1 MPRSMPSHAIA
12 IVGMAGRF
20 PGADGLEA
28 FWRKVVEGVECLDTL
43 SDADLEAAGVPAAL
57 RRHPQYVKCGTFLE
71 QAEWFDAGF
80 FGFSPREAQVLD
92 PQQRIFL
99 ECAWEALEHAGYAPD
114 TLPESVG
121 VYAGASMN
129 TYLYAQLLRNPALV
143 EAVGGYQLMLGNDKD
158 FLCTRVSY
166 KLDLR
171 GPSMTIQTACST
183 SLVAVQVAC
192 RAVQRG
198 ECDMALAGGVSITFP
213 LRAGYLYQEGMI
225 LSPDG
230 HCRPFDVGARGT
242 RAGAGAGI
250 VVLKP
255 LSRALADG
263 DTVHAVI
270 RGIAVNNDG
279 ADKAG
284 YTAPSVEGQAEVIA
298 TAQALA
304 GVPARSI
311 GYVEAHGTATPLGDP
326 IEVAALTMAFG
337 GDTTDTGYCRL
348 GSLKANF
355 GHLDAAAGV
364 AGLIKT
370 VLALQHRELPPLVN
384 FSNPNPALRLET
396 SPFYASAAAEPWPS
410 EAGVPR
416 RAGVSSF
423 GIGGTNAHAVIEEA
437 SARTELPDRR
447 GPHLLVWSARSE
459 SALDAATARLAAHL
473 EAHSEQPL
481 ADVAWTLQLGRQAF
495 GHRRAVVVAEHA
507 AAVVA
512 LRDSQR
518 AGLLAGRH
526 EGGEREVA
534 FVFSGQGS
542 QHVGMG
548 RGLYE
553 GFSPYREAVD
563 RCVALLEP
571 HLCCDIRDVMYGND
585 TDAALGETRFA
596 QPALFVSEYALAVYL
611 GTVGVVP
618 KAMLGHSIGEYVA
631 AHLAGVMSLQDV
643 LAVVAAR
650 GRLMQQMAPG
660 RMAAVPLSAAELG
673 RWLADAVGVEI
684 AAINAPTLC
693 TVAGPTGAVE
703 TLLARLTAAGIE
715 ARALRTSHAFHS
727 AMMEPALTLFTE
739 ALQQVTLSPPT
750 IPYIANVTGTW
761 ITPQQATSPA
771 YYAEHLRRTVLFES
785 GLRMLAEDAGLLVLE
800 VGPGT
805 ALASLARLNLG
816 GGGARR
822 IVASMRHP
830 ADARGDAEAL
840 LDAIARMW
848 LGGVPVRWRGLHAV
862 QGTRVPL
869 PTYPFERQRHTVD
882 AAPAGSVDA
891 ANTSAAEPLLRRS
904 SRIDD
909 WFYAPTWTRDDSP
922 PTAPAPAQ
930 WLVLGDGSAWVR
942 ELCESLRRMGLEPV
956 LVERGETCAA
966 LDAAHWRVRHGQ
978 AGDLVQMLGEH
989 GISHLGGALHL
1000 WALPATEGSAISAE
1014 DAYESLVA
1022 LAAAL
1027 PSSTSSTPVTV
1038 LHASAGAESVCGEPV
1053 RTSASALAVGPVLV
1067 LPTELPGLRMRRV
1080 DLECRDGVVDTA
1092 AAIASLT
1099 REVGLG
1105 DGEPQVAHRVG
1116 YRWVR
1121 RYEQIALQPA
1131 TPEQLPLRRHGCYL
1145 ITGGLGGMGLTLGR
1159 WLGASVGAR
1168 LVLTSR
1174 QSLPPRDVWDDRLV
1188 RHDVDERQAAAI
1200 TAIRGIEAA
1209 GGEVLV
1215 CAADA
1220 ANLADMNAALAA
1232 ARARFGELHG
1242 VIHAAGVTGRGSVA
1256 LRNRPEDV
1264 RRVFAP
1270 KVQGLNVL
1278 LQLLGTTSLD
1288 FVALMSSINAVAG
1301 APGTSDYAAA
1311 NAVLDAFVE
1320 SAERPAG
1327 WRQVVAVDW
1336 GTWRDVGMAAQLQV
1350 PDALREPWEQH
1361 LAGAIPP
1368 DAGIE
1373 AFARVLASRRR
1384 RVVVET
1390 YDVVRRHELL
1400 RHPAAPQPAGV
1411 DHESAAATGAATAR
1425 PGAAS
1430 GSKSSAGTK
1439 RPALSSAYA
1448 PPTTPTE
1455 QRLAAIWQEL
1465 LGIEGI
1471 GINDNFFELG
1481 GHSLMATRVLA
1492 RITETPGVRLTL
1504 RDMFDAP
1511 TIAGLAAR
1519 MPTPAAPSGTDE
1531 KLEELEF

>member
-1 MPRSMPSHAIA
+1 MPSHAIA

-28 FWRKVVEGVECLDTL
+28 FWRQIIEGVECLDTL

-57 RRHPQYVKCGTFLE
+57 HRHPQYVKRGTYLE
-71 QAEWFDAGF
+71 QSEWFDAGF

-92 PQQRIFL
+92 PQQRVFL

-121 VYAGASMN
+121 VYGGASMN
-129 TYLYAQLLRNPALV
+129 TYLYAQLLRNPALI
-143 EAVGGYQLMLGNDKD
+143 ESVGGYQLMLGNDKD

-166 KLDLR
+166 KLGLR
-171 GPSMTIQTACST
+171 GPSLTIQTACST

-192 RAVQRG
+192 RALQRG
-198 ECDMALAGGVSITFP
+198 ECDMALAGGVSIAFP
-213 LRAGYLYQEGMI
+213 LRAGYLYQDGMI

-230 HCRPFDVGARGT
+230 HCRPFDALARGT

-255 LSRALADG
+255 LSQALADG
-263 DTVHAVI
+263 DTVHAII

-304 GVPARSI
+304 GVRARSI

-337 GDTTDTGYCRL
+337 VDTTDRGYCRL
-348 GSLKANF
+348 GSLKANL

-384 FSNPNPALRLET
+384 FSSPNPALRLET
-396 SPFYASAAAEPWPS
+396 SPFHASAAAELWPS

-437 SARTELPDRR
+437 PARTALADRHE
-447 GPHLLVWSARSE
+447 PQLLVWSARSE
-459 SALDAATARLAAHL
+459 SALDAASARLAAHL
-473 EAHSEQPL
+473 EAHPEKSL

-495 GHRRAVVVAEHA
+495 SYRRAVVVADSA
-507 AAVVA
+507 AAVAA
-512 LRDSQR
+512 LRDPQR

-526 EGGEREVA
+526 EGGERAVA
-534 FVFSGQGS
+534 FSFSGQGS
-542 QHVGMG
+542 QHAGMG

-553 GFSPYREAVD
+553 GFPSYREAVD
-563 RCVALLEP
+563 RCATLLEP
-571 HLCCDIRDVMYGND
+571 HLGCDIRDVMYGSD

-596 QPALFVSEYALAVYL
+596 QPALFVSEYALAVL
-611 GTVGVVP
+611 WGEIGVVA

-631 AHLAGVMSLQDV
+631 AHLAGVMSLEDA

-660 RMAAVPLSAAELG
+660 RMAAVPLGAAELD
-673 RWLADAVGVEI
+673 RWLFNAAGVEI
-684 AAINAPTLC
+684 AAINAPQLC
-693 TVAGPTGAVE
+693 TVAGPTDALE
-703 TLLARLTAAGIE
+703 ALLARLAAAGIE
-715 ARALRTSHAFHS
+715 GRALRTAHAFHS
-727 AMMEPALTLFTE
+727 AMMEPALVPFT
-739 ALQQVTLSPPT
+739 AFLQQVALSPPT
-750 IPYIANVTGTW
+750 IPYVSNVTGTW

-771 YYAEHLRRTVLFES
+771 YYAEQLRRTVQFEA
-785 GLRMLAEDAGLLVLE
+785 GLRTLIEEANPLVLE

-816 GGGARR
+816 GSGARR
-822 IVASMRHP
+822 VVASMRHP
-830 ADARGDAEAL
+830 ADVRGDAEAL

-862 QGTRVPL
+862 QGRRVPL
-869 PTYPFERQRHTVD
+869 PTYPFERQRYTVD
-882 AAPAGSVDA
+882 AAPAGPVDA
-891 ANTSAAEPLLRRS
+891 ANISDAEPVLRRS

-909 WFYAPTWTRDDSP
+909 WFYAPTWTRDDAL
-922 PTAPAPAQ
+922 PTTSAPAQ
-930 WLVLGDGSAWVR
+930 WLVLGNGSAWVR

-956 LVERGETCAA
+956 LVEHGESCAA
-966 LDAAHWRVRHGQ
+966 LDVAHWRVRRGQ
-978 AGDLVQMLGEH
+978 AGDLVQMLREH
-989 GISHLGGALHL
+989 GISQLGGALHL
-1000 WALPATEGSAISAE
+1000 WALPATEGSALSAE
-1014 DAYESLVA
+1014 DTYESLVA
-1022 LAAAL
+1022 LAAGL
-1027 PSSTSSTPVTV
+1027 PSSTSTPVTV

-1053 RTSASALAVGPVLV
+1053 RSSASALAVGPVLV
-1067 LPTELPGLRMRRV
+1067 LPTELPGVRMRSV
-1080 DLECRDGVVDTA
+1080 DLECVEGIVDTG

-1099 REVGLG
+1099 LEVGL
-1105 DGEPQVAHRVG
+1105 DDAEPQVAHRAG
-1116 YRWVR
+1116 CRWVR
-1121 RYEQIALQPA
+1121 RYERIALPPA
-1131 TPEQLPLRRHGCYL
+1131 TPDQLPLRHQGCYL
-1145 ITGGLGGMGLTLGR
+1145 ITGGLGGMGLTLAR
-1159 WLGASVGAR
+1159 WLGARFGAR

-1174 QSLPPRDVWDDRLV
+1174 QSLPPCDAWDDWLA
-1188 RHDVDERQAAAI
+1188 RHDVDERLAAVI
-1200 TAIRGIEAA
+1200 NTIRGIEAS

-1220 ANLADMNAALAA
+1220 ANLADMNAVLAT

-1242 VIHAAGVTGRGSVA
+1242 VIHAAGVSGRGSVA
-1256 LRNRPEDV
+1256 LRTRPEEV
-1264 RRVFAP
+1264 HGVFAP
-1270 KVQGLNVL
+1270 KVRGLNVL
-1278 LQLLGTTSLD
+1278 LELLGTTSLD

-1301 APGTSDYAAA
+1301 APGASDYAAA

-1320 SAERPAG
+1320 SVERPAG
-1327 WRQVVAVDW
+1327 WRHVVTVDW
-1336 GTWRDVGMAAQLQV
+1336 GAWRDVGMATRLQV
-1350 PDALREPWEQH
+1350 PDALREQWKAH

-1390 YDVVRRHELL
+1390 YDVVRRHELM
-1400 RHPAAPQPAGV
+1400 RHPLAPQTAGP
-1411 DHESAAATGAATAR
+1411 DHGSAAARGPAKAHAGT
-1425 PGAAS
+1425 AS
-1430 GSKSSAGTK
+1430 GSTSNAVPT

-1455 QRLAAIWQEL
+1455 QRLAATWQEL

-1471 GINDNFFELG
+1471 GINDDFFELG

-1492 RITETPGVRLTL
+1492 RITETLGVRLTL
-1504 RDMFDAP
+1504 RDIFDAP
-1511 TIAGLAAR
+1511 TVAGLAAR
-1519 MPTPAAPSGTDE
+1519 MPTPAATPGTDE
-1531 KLEELEF
+1531 EREELEF